1 MNCGEVASRPVIT
14 ITPGETLEH
23 AVEKMARHNVG
34 ALVVVDPENPK
45 RPVGILTERD
55 VVLTLAGKAPLT
67 VTVDKVATTHSLIY
81 VYRDQPVEEAI
92 EKMRRFNIRHV
103 VVLEKTGELYGVI
116 SIRDIIKHL

>member
-34 ALVVVDPENPK
+34 ALVVVDPENPN